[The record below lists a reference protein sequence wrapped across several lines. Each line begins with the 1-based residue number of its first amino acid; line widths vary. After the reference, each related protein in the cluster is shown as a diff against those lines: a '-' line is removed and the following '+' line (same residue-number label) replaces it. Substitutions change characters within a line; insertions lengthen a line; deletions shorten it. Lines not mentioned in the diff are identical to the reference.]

1 MEDAF
6 RKAGMNL
13 NVIEISDAEIYDLYK
28 APLVLVRPD
37 QIVAWRGQAAHDAS
51 GIVARILGH
60 ACSKPRSEA
69 LERPW

>member
-13 NVIEISDAEIYDLYK
+13 NVIEISDAEVDDLYK

-51 GIVARILGH
+51 GIVARILRVAAAGG
-60 ACSKPRSEA
+60 CEA
-69 LERPW
+69 AEGAG